1 MSNARET
8 HRDDLELARA
18 CAAGVRSAREVF
30 ERDHLAAVAEHAAL
44 VDRSPEFGLR
54 VRNALST
61 ELFHAGRIQ
70 EYTGDAPLAA
80 WIRIAALRT
89 ALALQRASSPSAST
103 AVGTDEVLLGRNSDE
118 AAVALALRELP
129 VRDRLLLRLLRVEN
143 MDSGAVGAIY
153 GVPAATVTGQVTEIR
168 QRIRNR
174 APSTAAEV
182 VDALVLRLLR
192 NG

>member
-1 MSNARET
+1 MSNVHEAHRE
-8 HRDDLELARA
+8 DLELARA
-18 CAAGVRSAREVF
+18 CAAGERSAREAF
-30 ERDHLAAVAEHAAL
+30 ERDHLGAVAEHAAL
-44 VDRSPEFGLR
+44 VDRSPEFAQR
-54 VRNALST
+54 VRTALAA
-61 ELFHAGRIQ
+61 ELFRAGRIQ

-89 ALALQRASSPSAST
+89 ALALQRAATPSAST
-103 AVGTDEVLLGRNSDE
+103 AVGTDEVRLTRESDE
-118 AAVALALRELP
+118 AAVAVALHDLP

-153 GVPAATVTGQVTEIR
+153 GVPTSTVTRWVTEIR

-174 APSTAAEV
+174 APATAAEV

-192 NG
+192 ND

>member
-8 HRDDLELARA
+8 HREDLELARA
-18 CAAGVRSAREVF
+18 RDVF
-30 ERDHLAAVAEHAAL
+30 ERDHLGAVAQHAAL
-44 VDRSPEFGLR
+44 VDRSPEFALR
-54 VRNALST
+54 VKTALST

-70 EYTGDAPLAA
+70 EYTGDTPLAA

-89 ALALQRASSPSAST
+89 ALALQRASTPSAST
-103 AVGTDEVLLGRNSDE
+103 AVGTDEVMPGRDSDE
-118 AAVALALRELP
+118 SAIALALRELA
-129 VRDRLLLRLLRVEN
+129 VRDRLLLRLLQVEN
-143 MDSGAVGAIY
+143 MDSGAVAAIY
-153 GVPAATVTGQVTEIR
+153 GVPASTVTRWVTEIR

-174 APSTAAEV
+174 APATSAEV